1 MMYHKPHHKPH
12 HKHPPKPGHRSH
24 IGMGAVIHFRA
35 DEDLV
40 ARVIAIKR
48 KRARAAFHAYDS
60 VQ

>member
-1 MMYHKPHHKPH
+1 MMHHKSPYILQA
-12 HKHPPKPGHRSH
+12 KPGHRTTTGIS
-24 IGMGAVIHFRA
+24 ALIHFRA

-48 KRARAAFHAYDS
+48 KRARAAFQAYDS